1 MEGMEEKIRVN
12 FIDTAL
18 HEGIKF
24 RNNIEFLMLKG

>member
-12 FIDTAL
+12 FIDIVL
-18 HEGIKF
+18 YEGIKF